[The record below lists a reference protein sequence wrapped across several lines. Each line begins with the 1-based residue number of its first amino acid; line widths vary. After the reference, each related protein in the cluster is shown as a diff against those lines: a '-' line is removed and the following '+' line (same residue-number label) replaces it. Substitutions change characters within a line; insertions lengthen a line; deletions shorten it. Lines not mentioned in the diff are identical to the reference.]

1 MLNKLSKIY
10 LMELDRYIEKNLNSI
25 TCVEV
30 RDCYQTFLDVSI
42 QMTGIHQNY
51 KSLPEYLVHR
61 FMYYLC
67 KSQIDKGK
75 YKIETNQKY
84 LNHLQGKNEIDI
96 ALVDSYTKGNTGGE
110 PKILRGISVKA
121 AQTVKIDED
130 SYRARNLLWG
140 ENKDMQFVL
149 VTFNDSFN
157 KKEDE
162 YVNDKYKII
171 NLERDNDNTFVD
183 ELKIK
188 LKLFEIGIN

>member
-1 MLNKLSKIY
+1 MLNKLSEIY
-10 LMELDRYIEKNLNSI
+10 LRELDRYIEKNLNSI
-25 TCVEV
+25 TCGEV
-30 RDCYQTFLDVSI
+30 RDCYQSFLDVSMEI
-42 QMTGIHQNY
+42 TGIHQNY

-67 KSQIDKGK
+67 KNQIDKSE
-75 YKIETNQKY
+75 YRIETNQKC
-84 LNHLQGKNEIDI
+84 LNHRQGKNEIDI
-96 ALVDSYTKGNTGGE
+96 ALVDSHIKGNIVGE

-130 SYRARNLLWG
+130 SYRAHNLIWG
-140 ENKDMQFVL
+140 KNKDMSFVL

-162 YVNDKYKII
+162 YVSDKYKII
-171 NLERDNDNTFVD
+171 NLERDDDNKFVD

-188 LKLFEIGIN
+188 LQLFEIGIN